1 MSEKERTSGW
11 IVFASIMMFGLGGLA
26 FLAGIADFTN
36 SSWMQNLSIFGDKI
50 DTTYY
55 GILDLIIAFSCFYAA
70 LAIWRGTR
78 GGYWLGLIFATLSML
93 RWFLLMPGLPI
104 WSLTMAA
111 VWCLVA
117 YGLAT
122 NEDHFRPG
130 ATRWAGEEMVEAE
143 KRREQM

>member
-26 FLAGIADFTN
+26 LLAGIADFTN

-50 DTTYY
+50 DTAYY

-122 NEDHFRPG
+122 NEDHFQPG

-143 KRREQM
+143 KGREQM

>member
-26 FLAGIADFTN
+26 LLAGIADFTN

-55 GILDLIIAFSCFYAA
+55 GILDLIIAFSCLYAA

-122 NEDHFRPG
+122 NEDHFQPG

>member
-93 RWFLLMPGLPI
+93 R
-104 WSLTMAA
+104 AA

-143 KRREQM
+143 KRREQI